1 MKSKTLF
8 VMIIVLLWGTLA
20 ADRINCDGLSFAW
33 DVPLSET
40 APPPAPVR
48 PIAEFEPS
56 SHVIIRYPLGIPTS
70 LVAQLANTAQ
80 VICLVASNSQIN
92 SATNS
97 FQNAN
102 VNMDKVSFMVAS
114 TDSYWTRDYS
124 PWFIY
129 DGNGD
134 YSVVDFNYNRP
145 RPNDNQIPLRFA
157 QQYSIPYY
165 AMDIYQTGGNYMTD
179 GINTAAQSH
188 IAYTENSNN
197 QTNVNNK
204 MRDYLGITSYHV
216 VQDPNNTYIDHVDCW
231 GKFLAPDKILIR
243 SVPPSHARY
252 SALEATASYFASQLC
267 AWGYPY
273 KVYRVYTPND
283 QPYSNSLILNN
294 KVFVPQMNS
303 THDAAAL
310 QVYREAM
317 PGYEVIGVLGAYS
330 TPWESTDA
338 LHCRTHEVPDAGML
352 HIAHYPYYGTQVL
365 SRNISI
371 AADITAHSGADLLP
385 DSLYVRY
392 RINSGSWQFAGLNN
406 VGSIHYEANLGAYG
420 PGDTLSY
427 YIHAADSSGRNIA
440 HPIFAALDP
449 HVFVIEGDGTSPQLA
464 HTPLDTIGSQS
475 VTFILWAEDDSGI
488 GQAQMIYQVDN
499 GEIITVEMVDAG
511 GGLYLYLFDP
521 DFQPTDMLFNYR
533 FSATDINGNIA
544 YLPAENQWYSLPIE
558 PTAIAD
564 LTVPSPNSRIN
575 IYPNPFSKGERI
587 HIAYEV
593 PKADRLKLEVYNL
606 RGQVV
611 YSRESW
617 GAAKD
622 ELSWNAVDK
631 YGQRLSSGVY
641 FLRLEVGKESFKRK
655 LIITH

>member
-1 MKSKTLF
+1 M
-8 VMIIVLLWGTLA
+8 VIVLLWGALA
-20 ADRINCDGLSFAW
+20 ADRINYEGLSFAW
-33 DVPLSET
+33 ALPLSET
-40 APPPAPVR
+40 APPAAPVR

-70 LVAQLANTAQ
+70 LVAQLSNTAQ
-80 VICLVASNSQIN
+80 VICLVASNSQMN
-92 SATNS
+92 SATSSFNS
-97 FQNAN
+97 AN
-102 VNMDKVSFMVAS
+102 VNMANVSFMIAP

-129 DGNGD
+129 DGNGE
-134 YSVVDFNYNRP
+134 YGVVDFNYNRP
-145 RPNDNQIPLRFA
+145 RPNDNQIPQRFA
-157 QQYSIPYY
+157 QQYNIPYY
-165 AMDIYQTGGNYMTD
+165 AMNISQTGGNYMTD

-188 IAYTENSNN
+188 IAYTENNNN

-216 VQDPNNTYIDHVDCW
+216 VQDPNNTYIDHIDCW
-231 GKFLAPDKILIR
+231 GKFLAPDKIIIR
-243 SVPPSHARY
+243 SVPTSHPRY
-252 SALEATASYFASQLC
+252 NALEATANYFASQIC

-283 QPYSNSLILNN
+283 QPYSNSLILNK

-310 QVYREAM
+310 QSYRDAM
-317 PGYEVIGVLGAYS
+317 PGYEVIGVYGASS

-352 HIAHYPYYGTQVL
+352 HIAHYPYHGTQVL
-365 SRNISI
+365 SRNIGI
-371 AADITAHSGADLLP
+371 EADITAHSGATLLA

-392 RINSGSWQFAGLNN
+392 RVNSGDWQFAGLINT
-406 VGSIHYEANLGAYG
+406 GSIHYESNLGAFSA
-420 PGDTLSY
+420 GDTLRY
-427 YIHAADSSGRNIA
+427 YIHAADSSGRSA
-440 HPIFAALDP
+440 DHPIFASLEP
-449 HVFVIEGDGTSPQLA
+449 HVFVIEGDATPPQLA
-464 HTPLDTIGSQS
+464 HTPLDSIGSES
-475 VTFILWAEDDSGI
+475 VNFILWAEDDSGI
-488 GQAQMIYQVDN
+488 AQASLSYQVDD
-499 GEIITVEMVDAG
+499 GEIITVEMADAG
-511 GGLYLYLFDP
+511 GGLYLYLFEP
-521 DFQPTDMLFNYR
+521 DFQAGDLVFNYR
-533 FSATDINGNIA
+533 FSATDINGNRA

-558 PTAIAD
+558 PVSVAD
-564 LTVPSPNSRIN
+564 IHSPTPQSKIN

-593 PKADRLKLEVYNL
+593 PKADKLKLEVYNL
-606 RGQVV
+606 RGQMV
-611 YSRESW
+611 YSHEGW

-622 ELSWNAVDK
+622 ELNWKAVDK
-631 YGQRLSSGVY
+631 YGKRLGSGVY